1 MSNPWGIVFDEYG
14 QNILNDASGGSHLWM
29 GGYAIKMP
37 HSKEMKKV
45 SKFNYEHHCRPTS
58 GSEIL
63 SSRHFPDEVQGD
75 YIFGNTIGFRG
86 IKQLQILEDNSEI
99 KGRWRQDLVSSE
111 DGNFRPA
118 DLEIAPDGSLYFL
131 DWHNALIGHMQHSG
145 RDPHRSSKYGR
156 IYRVTYPSRPLV
168 EEPKIAGASITQL
181 FENLKLPELQTRKRS
196 QRELRNHSAKEV
208 IKAAEDFAK
217 ANAGNDKLA
226 LEALWATWGQQQ
238 ISQTLLK
245 TCLASEDHRIR
256 SAAVRVLRH
265 TRHLHDTAP
274 YLLNAAKDS
283 HPRVRIEALAA
294 GSWLGGTTGAKILL
308 TVASQGEDKWINN
321 SLNAA
326 MRILKPQVIELF
338 DNGTFKKQDVK
349 NADKLL
355 RSALSGA
362 SAVRNHLSK
371 ENKSRY
377 RKDKLFRQSY
387 ELGRRIFHKEGSCGT
402 CHMDDGRGD
411 KKTYPPIA
419 KSPWVTG
426 NEDRLIKLTLHGLW
440 GKIEVNGRVYDPAK
454 GVPPMTAVGAMFN
467 DKEVAAVLTY
477 VRNSWGNVAEPISA
491 EKVKE
496 LRDATKSRKF
506 FYKPEELLSEH
517 PFPTTN

>member
-1 MSNPWGIVFDEYG
+1 
-14 QNILNDASGGSHLWM
+14 
-29 GGYAIKMP
+29 
-37 HSKEMKKV
+37 MK
-45 SKFNYEHHCRPTS
+45 
-58 GSEIL
+58 
-63 SSRHFPDEVQGD
+63 SRE
-75 YIFGNTIGFRG
+75 TT
-86 IKQLQILEDNSEI
+86 
-99 KGRWRQDLVSSE
+99 SSE
-111 DGNFRPA
+111 TPSDFGASSNSRYSKTIPRSKDA
-118 DLEIAPDGSLYFL
+118 GARTWSHQKMEIFAQLISKS
-131 DWHNALIGHMQHSG
+131 HQTARSISLIGIM
-145 RDPHRSSKYGR
+145 RSS
-156 IYRVTYPSRPLV
+156 VTCSTLDAIHIGPQSMAVSTVSHTHHAPWSRSQKSQ
-168 EEPKIAGASITQL
+168 EPTQL